1 MVLGVRKQTLN
12 STVLGELVRL
22 PLSSIAKFRSIKYW
36 LQIQDEKNPNTQL
49 QQFYNQ
55 QCEDNIHINNKNWV
69 FHVKR
74 TIDELGLSD
83 LWFEKTLNVALFAL
97 FQQRIKDQ
105 FIQQWNSEIEN
116 SSRLKYCN
124 KYKTEFGI
132 EQY

>member
-1 MVLGVRKQTLN
+1 MN
-12 STVLGELVRL
+12 YAVLGELG
-22 PLSSIAKFRSIKYW
+22 
-36 LQIQDEKNPNTQL
+36 
-49 QQFYNQ
+49 FYNQ
-55 QCEDNIHINNKNWV
+55 HCKDNIPLNNENWA